1 MPIKRTV
8 TKSKKDGVKKKTVN
22 YSTGRGSVTKT
33 KAKGKKEK
41 AKTTTVTVKQ
51 RSNSGFKDNMIATSS
66 KQKSRAKRDNY
77 TGKQKNVLLS
87 DGRMASS
94 KKEKGAGSVFGNKE
108 ASRSLKG
115 VVGARTSSMSK
126 TKWSKGYKTKRR
138 SSGTGEANMYM
149 TSRGPLGTDGV
160 RQDDSRRYGT
170 GKDSSKRKVSRQG
183 LRKRK

>member
-1 MPIKRTV
+1 M
-8 TKSKKDGVKKKTVN
+8 KKNFKN
-22 YSTGRGSVTKT
+22 IFLFLFFILFCES
-33 KAKGKKEK
+33 
-41 AKTTTVTVKQ
+41 
-51 RSNSGFKDNMIATSS
+51 SNAVPRCEQFYQDVYNDDLLMDVF
-66 KQKSRAKRDNY
+66 QDY
-77 TGKQKNVLLS
+77 TEKQKNVLLS

-115 VVGARTSSMSK
+115 AVGARTSSMSK
-126 TKWSKGYKTKRR
+126 VKWSKGHKTKRR

-149 TSRGPLGTDGV
+149 TSRGPYGTGGV
-160 RQDDSRRYGT
+160 SQDDSRRYGT